1 MANLKLSGDTSG
13 VITVAAPAV
22 SGTNTLTLPATT
34 GTLHDE
40 NSTLLSSNLS
50 GALPAIDGS
59 SLTGIT
65 SGGMTLLATIN
76 TTSGTSHTTGT
87 ISLTGYKT
95 IFIYGWSVGNTGAA
109 GRLRITPNGGTAQ
122 KIYSNP
128 SGDATKSMYGLY
140 IQDLATGSLLS
151 NFKVDADRSQTQIA
165 PVTYN
170 GVNGGCN
177 QDLSATTTSIVFDW
191 DGGETFDVGQIT
203 VYAIS

>member
-59 SLTGIT
+59 ALTGIS
-65 SGGMTLLATIN
+65 SGGMTLLSTLT
-76 TTSGTSHTTGT
+76 TTSGTTQTTGT
-87 ISLTGYKT
+87 ISLTGY
-95 IFIYGWSVGNTGAA
+95 
-109 GRLRITPNGGTAQ
+109 
-122 KIYSNP
+122 NP

-140 IQDLATGSLLS
+140 IQDLETGSLLS

-203 VYAIS
+203 VYGLK

>member
-1 MANLKLSGDTSG
+1 MSSVKISGDTSG
-13 VITVAAPAV
+13 IITVAAPAV
-22 SGTNTLTLPATT
+22 SGTNTITMPAAT
-34 GTLHDE
+34 GTM
-40 NSTLLSSNLS
+40 
-50 GALPAIDGS
+50 ALTSDIPAAA
-59 SLTGIT
+59 
-65 SGGMTLLATIN
+65 GMTLLSTIN
-76 TTSGTSHTTGT
+76 TTSGETLSTGT

-95 IFIYGWSVGNTGAA
+95 VFIYGWSVGNSGAA

-128 SGDATKSMYGLY
+128 SGDATKAMYGLY

-151 NFKVDADRSQTQIA
+151 NFKVDETRSQTQVA